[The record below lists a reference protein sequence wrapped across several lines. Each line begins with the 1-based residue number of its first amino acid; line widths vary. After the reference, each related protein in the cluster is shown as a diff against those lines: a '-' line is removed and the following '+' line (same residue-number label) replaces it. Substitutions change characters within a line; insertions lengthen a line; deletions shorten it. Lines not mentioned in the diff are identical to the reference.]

1 MFIYYQNKKGTTF
14 MGEGIFEKA
23 KASLELAKGKL
34 SDVRE
39 SFFDDAKKEIIE
51 QFKDSGQEKIKE
63 ILTTFN
69 QYSSLFKESGYE
81 LGAIYASVSI
91 PPDISISFKC
101 LDTVAIEKREEL
113 LERAKENKIAVI
125 ILKSLFKASD
135 YSETIR
141 MGNFKLKTINIKLGL
156 IPGVSISFS

>member
-1 MFIYYQNKKGTTF
+1 MFVYYQNKKGTTF
-14 MGEGIFEKA
+14 MGESIFDKA
-23 KASLELAKGKL
+23 KASLELAKERLNTAKEIL
-34 SDVRE
+34 
-39 SFFDDAKKEIIE
+39 FDDEKKAIIE
-51 QFKDSGQEKIKE
+51 QFKGSGQEKIKE

-81 LGAIYASVSI
+81 LGSINASISI
-91 PPDISISFKC
+91 PPDISIIFKC
-101 LDTVAIEKREEL
+101 LDTVALEKREEL
-113 LERAKENKIAVI
+113 LEKAKENKIAVI
-125 ILKSLFKASD
+125 ILISLFKASD